1 MHVSALTAFYLTTA
15 ALMWAGNAIVGKILV
30 QSSSPVL
37 LNTIRWGVTALI
49 LLPFA
54 WRVFG
59 STSPLWQSSK
69 RFALLSLLGV
79 GSYNVLLYLALKSST
94 PINVTLI
101 GASMP
106 IWAIVI
112 GALFYKEQ
120 PNIKQIIGAVISL
133 IGVTVVIVRGELE
146 RLIEIEFVAGD
157 LLMVLATILWGAY
170 SWMLSHPKEST
181 ERTWPWSYFLL
192 AQVGFGFCWS
202 LGFAVTEWQLEYS
215 YFTWS
220 WPTVFM
226 IIYVI
231 IGPSL
236 IAYRCWGL
244 GVSGAGAT
252 VATFFTNL
260 IPLFTAILSTLL
272 LQKPPELFQGVAFA
286 LILAGI
292 YLSIQKK
299 KTHLTL
305 N

>member
-202 LGFAVTEWQLEYS
+202 LGFAVTEWQLQYS

-220 WPTVFM
+220 WPTVLM

-299 KTHLTL
+299 KRI
-305 N
+305 

>member
-1 MHVSALTAFYLTTA
+1 MHISALTAFYLTTA

-59 STSPLWQSSK
+59 SASPLWQSSK

-120 PNIKQIIGAVISL
+120 PNIKQIIGALISL

-272 LQKPPELFQGVAFA
+272 LQKPPEPFQGVAFA

-299 KTHLTL
+299 KRI
-305 N
+305 

>member
-1 MHVSALTAFYLTTA
+1 MQLSALTVFYLTTA

-30 QSSSPVL
+30 QASSPVL
-37 LNTIRWGVTALI
+37 LNTVRWGVTALI

-54 WRVFG
+54 WRVFKG
-59 STSPLWQSSK
+59 DSPLWHHTK
-69 RFALLSLLGV
+69 RFALLSLFGV
-79 GSYNVLLYLALKSST
+79 GSYNVLLYLALQSST

-106 IWAIVI
+106 IWAIFI
-112 GALFYKEQ
+112 GMLVYHERA
-120 PNIKQIIGAVISL
+120 NHKQVVGAVISL
-133 IGVTVVIVRGELE
+133 IGVAVVIVRGELE

-157 LLMVLATILWGAY
+157 LYMVIATILWGAY
-170 SWMLSHPKEST
+170 SWMLSHPKESN
-181 ERTWPWSYFLL
+181 ERSWPWSHFLL

-202 LGFAVTEWQLEYS
+202 LIFAATEWQLEFS

-220 WPTVFM
+220 WQTALM
-226 IIYVI
+226 IAYVI

-244 GVSGAGAT
+244 GVSKAGAT

-272 LQKPPELFQGVAFA
+272 LQKPPEPFHGVAFA

-292 YLSIQKK
+292 YLSIHKK
-299 KTHLTL
+299 S
-305 N
+305 

>member
-69 RFALLSLLGV
+69 RLALLSLLGV

-220 WPTVFM
+220 WPPVLM

-299 KTHLTL
+299 KRI
-305 N
+305 

>member
-1 MHVSALTAFYLTTA
+1 MHLSALTAFYLTTA

-54 WRVFG
+54 WGVFKG
-59 STSPLWQSSK
+59 SSPLWGQIK
-69 RFALLSLLGV
+69 RFLLLSLFGV
-79 GSYNVLLYLALKSST
+79 GSYNVLLYLALQSST

-112 GALFYKEQ
+112 GALFYKESSHA
-120 PNIKQIIGAVISL
+120 KQIIGALISL
-133 IGVTVVIVRGELE
+133 LGVSIVIVRGELE
-146 RLIEIEFVAGD
+146 RLIEIEFVVGD
-157 LLMVLATILWGAY
+157 LLMVFATILWGAY

-202 LGFAVTEWQLEYS
+202 IGFAVTEWQLDFS
-215 YFTWS
+215 YFAWS
-220 WPTVFM
+220 WPTVLM

-231 IGPSL
+231 VGPSL

-244 GVSGAGAT
+244 GVTRAGAT

-286 LILAGI
+286 LILIGI

-299 KTHLTL
+299 
-305 N
+305 NASNP

>member
-112 GALFYKEQ
+112 GAMFYKEQ

-220 WPTVFM
+220 WSTVFM

-299 KTHLTL
+299 KSI
-305 N
+305 

>member
-1 MHVSALTAFYLTTA
+1 MQLSALTAFYLTTA

-30 QSSSPVL
+30 QASSPVL
-37 LNTIRWGVTALI
+37 LNTVRWGVTALI

-54 WRVFG
+54 WRVFKG
-59 STSPLWQSSK
+59 DSPLWHHTK
-69 RFALLSLLGV
+69 RFALLSLFGV
-79 GSYNVLLYLALKSST
+79 GSYNVLLYLALQSST

-106 IWAIVI
+106 IWAIFI
-112 GALFYKEQ
+112 GMLVYHERA
-120 PNIKQIIGAVISL
+120 NHKQIVGAVISL
-133 IGVTVVIVRGELE
+133 IGVAVVIVRGELE

-157 LLMVLATILWGAY
+157 LFMVIATILWGAY
-170 SWMLSHPKEST
+170 SWMLSHPKESN
-181 ERTWPWSYFLL
+181 ERSWPWSYFLL

-202 LGFAVTEWQLEYS
+202 LIFAATEWQLELS

-220 WPTVFM
+220 WQTVLM
-226 IIYVI
+226 IAYVI

-244 GVSGAGAT
+244 GVSKAGAT

-272 LQKPPELFQGVAFA
+272 LQKPPEPFHGVAFA

-292 YLSIQKK
+292 YLSIPKK
-299 KTHLTL
+299 SL
-305 N
+305 

>member
-1 MHVSALTAFYLTTA
+1 MHVSALTAFYLTNA

-299 KTHLTL
+299 KSVG
-305 N
+305 

>member
-59 STSPLWQSSK
+59 SASPLWQSSK

-120 PNIKQIIGAVISL
+120 PTIKQIIGAVISL

-299 KTHLTL
+299 KSVG
-305 N
+305 

>member
-59 STSPLWQSSK
+59 SASPLWQSSK

-260 IPLFTAILSTLL
+260 SPLFTAILSTLL

-299 KTHLTL
+299 KRI
-305 N
+305 

>member
-1 MHVSALTAFYLTTA
+1 MQLSALTTFYLTTA
-15 ALMWAGNAIVGKILV
+15 ALMWSGNAIVGKILV
-30 QSSSPVL
+30 QASSPVL
-37 LNTIRWGVTALI
+37 LNTVRWGITVLI

-54 WRVFG
+54 WRVFKG
-59 STSPLWQSSK
+59 GSPLWDHTK
-69 RFALLSLLGV
+69 RFALLSLFGV
-79 GSYNVLLYLALKSST
+79 GSYNVLLYLALQSST

-106 IWAIVI
+106 IWAIFI
-112 GALFYKEQ
+112 GTLFYHERA
-120 PNIKQIIGAVISL
+120 NHKQIVGAIISL
-133 IGVTVVIVRGELE
+133 IGVAIVIVRGELE

-157 LLMVLATILWGAY
+157 LYMVIATILWGAY
-170 SWMLSHPKEST
+170 SWMLSHPKESK
-181 ERTWPWSYFLL
+181 ERSWPWSHFLL

-202 LGFAVTEWQLEYS
+202 LIFAATEWQLDLS

-220 WPTVFM
+220 WQTALM
-226 IIYVI
+226 IAYVI

-244 GVSGAGAT
+244 GVSRAGAT

-286 LILAGI
+286 LLLAGI

-299 KTHLTL
+299 

>member
-272 LQKPPELFQGVAFA
+272 LQKPPEPFQGVAFA

-299 KTHLTL
+299 KTHLNL

>member
-1 MHVSALTAFYLTTA
+1 MHLSALTAFYLTTA
-15 ALMWAGNAIVGKILV
+15 ALMWAGNAVVGKILV

-54 WRVFG
+54 WGVFKG
-59 STSPLWQSSK
+59 SSPLWGQIK
-69 RFALLSLLGV
+69 RFLLLSLFGV
-79 GSYNVLLYLALKSST
+79 GSYNVLLYLALQSST

-101 GASMP
+101 SASMP

-112 GALFYKEQ
+112 GALFYKESSHA
-120 PNIKQIIGAVISL
+120 KQIIGALISL
-133 IGVTVVIVRGELE
+133 VGVSIVIVRGELE
-146 RLIEIEFVAGD
+146 RLIEIEFVVGD
-157 LLMVLATILWGAY
+157 LYMVLATILWGAY

-202 LGFAVTEWQLEYS
+202 VGFAVTEWQLEYS
-215 YFTWS
+215 HFTWS
-220 WPTVFM
+220 WPTVLM
-226 IIYVI
+226 ILFVI

-244 GVSGAGAT
+244 GVNGAGAT

-286 LILAGI
+286 LILIGI

-299 KTHLTL
+299 KRI
-305 N
+305 

>member
-59 STSPLWQSSK
+59 SASPLWQSSK

-202 LGFAVTEWQLEYS
+202 LGFAVTEWQLQYS

-220 WPTVFM
+220 WPTVLM

-299 KTHLTL
+299 KRI
-305 N
+305 

>member
-220 WPTVFM
+220 WSTVSM

-299 KTHLTL
+299 KSVG
-305 N
+305 

>member
-120 PNIKQIIGAVISL
+120 PTIKQIIGALISL

-220 WPTVFM
+220 WSTVFM

-299 KTHLTL
+299 KSVG
-305 N
+305 

>member
-112 GALFYKEQ
+112 GAMFYKEQ

-202 LGFAVTEWQLEYS
+202 LGFAVTEWQLQYS

-220 WPTVFM
+220 WPTVLM

-299 KTHLTL
+299 KRI
-305 N
+305 

>member
-202 LGFAVTEWQLEYS
+202 LGFAVTEWQLQYS

-299 KTHLTL
+299 KSVG
-305 N
+305 

>member
-59 STSPLWQSSK
+59 SASPLWQSSK

-79 GSYNVLLYLALKSST
+79 GSYNVLLYLALESST

-299 KTHLTL
+299 KRI
-305 N
+305 

>member
-59 STSPLWQSSK
+59 SSSPLWQSSK

-112 GALFYKEQ
+112 GAMFYKEQ
-120 PNIKQIIGAVISL
+120 PTIKQIIGAVISL

-220 WPTVFM
+220 WSTVFM

-299 KTHLTL
+299 KRI
-305 N
+305 

>member
-59 STSPLWQSSK
+59 SASPLWQSSK

-120 PNIKQIIGAVISL
+120 PNIKQIIGAVVSL

-299 KTHLTL
+299 KRI
-305 N
+305 

>member
-1 MHVSALTAFYLTTA
+1 MQLSALTAFYLTTA

-30 QSSSPVL
+30 QASSPVL
-37 LNTIRWGVTALI
+37 LNTVRWGVTALI

-54 WRVFG
+54 WRVFKG
-59 STSPLWQSSK
+59 DSPLWHHTK
-69 RFALLSLLGV
+69 RFALLSLFGV
-79 GSYNVLLYLALKSST
+79 GSYNVLLYLALQSST

-106 IWAIVI
+106 IWAIFI
-112 GALFYKEQ
+112 GMLVYHERANL
-120 PNIKQIIGAVISL
+120 KQVVGAVISL
-133 IGVTVVIVRGELE
+133 IGVAVVIVRGELE

-157 LLMVLATILWGAY
+157 LYMVIATILWGAY
-170 SWMLSHPKEST
+170 SWMLSHPKESN
-181 ERTWPWSYFLL
+181 ERSWPWSHFLL

-202 LGFAVTEWQLEYS
+202 LIFAATEWQLEFS

-220 WPTVFM
+220 WQTVLM
-226 IIYVI
+226 IAYVI

-244 GVSGAGAT
+244 GVSKAGAT

-272 LQKPPELFQGVAFA
+272 LQKPPEPFHGVAFA

-292 YLSIQKK
+292 YLSIPKK
-299 KTHLTL
+299 SL
-305 N
+305 

>member
-1 MHVSALTAFYLTTA
+1 
-15 ALMWAGNAIVGKILV
+15 MWAGNAIVGKILV

-112 GALFYKEQ
+112 GAMFYKEQ

-220 WPTVFM
+220 WSTVFM

-299 KTHLTL
+299 KRI
-305 N
+305 

>member
-215 YFTWS
+215 YFSWS

-299 KTHLTL
+299 KSVG
-305 N
+305 

>member
-54 WRVFG
+54 WRVFR

-220 WPTVFM
+220 WSTVSM

-299 KTHLTL
+299 KSVG
-305 N
+305 

>member
-59 STSPLWQSSK
+59 SASPLWQSSK

-112 GALFYKEQ
+112 GAMFYKEQ

-272 LQKPPELFQGVAFA
+272 LQKPPEPFQGVAFA

-299 KTHLTL
+299 KSVG
-305 N
+305 

>member
-59 STSPLWQSSK
+59 SASPLWQSSK

-157 LLMVLATILWGAY
+157 LLRVLATILWGAY

-299 KTHLTL
+299 KSVG
-305 N
+305 

>member
-1 MHVSALTAFYLTTA
+1 MQLSALTVFYLTTA

-30 QSSSPVL
+30 QASSPVL
-37 LNTIRWGVTALI
+37 LNTVRWGVTALI

-54 WRVFG
+54 WRVFKG
-59 STSPLWQSSK
+59 DSPLWHHTK
-69 RFALLSLLGV
+69 RFALLSLFGV
-79 GSYNVLLYLALKSST
+79 GSYNVLLYLALQSST

-106 IWAIVI
+106 IWAIFI
-112 GALFYKEQ
+112 GMLVYHERANLRQ
-120 PNIKQIIGAVISL
+120 VVGAVISL
-133 IGVTVVIVRGELE
+133 IGVAVVIVRGELE

-157 LLMVLATILWGAY
+157 LYMVIATILWGAY
-170 SWMLSHPKEST
+170 SWMLSHPKESN
-181 ERTWPWSYFLL
+181 ERSWPWSYFLL

-202 LGFAVTEWQLEYS
+202 LIFAATEWQLEFS

-220 WPTVFM
+220 WQTVLM
-226 IIYVI
+226 IAYVI

-244 GVSGAGAT
+244 GVSKAGAT

-272 LQKPPELFQGVAFA
+272 LQKPPEPFHGVAFA

-292 YLSIQKK
+292 YLSIPKK
-299 KTHLTL
+299 SL
-305 N
+305 

>member
-59 STSPLWQSSK
+59 SASPLWQSSK

-272 LQKPPELFQGVAFA
+272 LQKPPEPFQGVAFA

-299 KTHLTL
+299 KSVG
-305 N
+305 

>member
-59 STSPLWQSSK
+59 SASPLWQSSK

-79 GSYNVLLYLALKSST
+79 GSYNVLLYLALESST

-202 LGFAVTEWQLEYS
+202 VGFAVTEWQLEYS

-244 GVSGAGAT
+244 GVTRAGAT

-299 KTHLTL
+299 KRI
-305 N
+305 

>member
-1 MHVSALTAFYLTTA
+1 MHLSALTAFYLTTA

-54 WRVFG
+54 WGVFKG
-59 STSPLWQSSK
+59 SSPLWGQTK
-69 RFALLSLLGV
+69 RFLLLSLFGV
-79 GSYNVLLYLALKSST
+79 GSYNVLLYLALQSST

-112 GALFYKEQ
+112 GALFYKESSHA
-120 PNIKQIIGAVISL
+120 KQIIGALISL
-133 IGVTVVIVRGELE
+133 LGVSIVIVRGELE
-146 RLIEIEFVAGD
+146 HLIEIEFVVGD
-157 LLMVLATILWGAY
+157 LLMVFATILWGAY

-202 LGFAVTEWQLEYS
+202 IGFAVTEWQLDFS
-215 YFTWS
+215 YFAWS
-220 WPTVFM
+220 WPTVLM

-231 IGPSL
+231 VGPSL
-236 IAYRCWGL
+236 IAYHCWGL
-244 GVSGAGAT
+244 GVTRAGAT

-272 LQKPPELFQGVAFA
+272 LQKPPELFQGLAFA

-292 YLSIQKK
+292 YLSVQKK
-299 KTHLTL
+299 
-305 N
+305 

>member
-220 WPTVFM
+220 WSTVFM
-226 IIYVI
+226 IIYLI

-299 KTHLTL
+299 KRI
-305 N
+305 

>member
-220 WPTVFM
+220 WPTALM

-299 KTHLTL
+299 KSVG
-305 N
+305 

>member
-59 STSPLWQSSK
+59 SASPLWQSSK

-146 RLIEIEFVAGD
+146 RLIEIEFVVGD
-157 LLMVLATILWGAY
+157 LLMVFATILWGAY

-220 WPTVFM
+220 WPTVLM

-299 KTHLTL
+299 KRI
-305 N
+305 

>member
-1 MHVSALTAFYLTTA
+1 MQLSALTAFYLTTA

-30 QSSSPVL
+30 QASSPVL
-37 LNTIRWGVTALI
+37 LNTVRWGVTALI

-54 WRVFG
+54 WRVFKG
-59 STSPLWQSSK
+59 DSPLWHHTK
-69 RFALLSLLGV
+69 RFALLSLFGV
-79 GSYNVLLYLALKSST
+79 GSYNVLLYLALQSST

-106 IWAIVI
+106 IWAIFI
-112 GALFYKEQ
+112 GMLVYHERA
-120 PNIKQIIGAVISL
+120 NHKQVVGAVISL
-133 IGVTVVIVRGELE
+133 IGVAVVIVRGELE

-157 LLMVLATILWGAY
+157 LYMVIATILWGAY
-170 SWMLSHPKEST
+170 SWMLSHPKESN
-181 ERTWPWSYFLL
+181 ERSWPWSHFLL

-202 LGFAVTEWQLEYS
+202 LIFAATEWQLELS

-220 WPTVFM
+220 WQTVLM
-226 IIYVI
+226 IAYVI

-244 GVSGAGAT
+244 GVSKAGAT

-272 LQKPPELFQGVAFA
+272 LQKPPEPFHGVAFA

-292 YLSIQKK
+292 YLSIPKK
-299 KTHLTL
+299 SL
-305 N
+305 

>member
-202 LGFAVTEWQLEYS
+202 LGFAVTEWQLQYS

-220 WPTVFM
+220 WSTVFM

-299 KTHLTL
+299 KRI
-305 N
+305 